1 MRLLFPE
8 SDEDNNNDDSDNGSR
23 KKNDNAAALSLFRS
37 VIGENLMMR
46 WDRSPPDRHTTSMN
60 LNLAAEE
67 EAEDWNW
74 VQLFKLVDSEPLFK
88 KPQQCPLR
96 ADYLRNSFSIL
107 SGFA

>member
-1 MRLLFPE
+1 
-8 SDEDNNNDDSDNGSR
+8 
-23 KKNDNAAALSLFRS
+23 
-37 VIGENLMMR
+37 MMR

-60 LNLAAEE
+60 LNLAAEK